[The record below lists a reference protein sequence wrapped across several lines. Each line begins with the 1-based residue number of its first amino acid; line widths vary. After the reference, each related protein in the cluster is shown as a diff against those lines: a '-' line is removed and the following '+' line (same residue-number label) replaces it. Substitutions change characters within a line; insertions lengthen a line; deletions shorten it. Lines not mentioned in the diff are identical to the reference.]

1 MTINSITLVGRNSEV
16 ALSHNE
22 NGSAFAS
29 FSITIKRGE
38 QATTMQCWADA
49 VVITGKLYD
58 EAFVQRRNNGSSA
71 GGFASD
77 YFNGKEMSCTIPC
90 EAWGKLAEKAA
101 TMEKGMLIGLIGSL
115 TRDKKVRLDCLEI
128 LA

>member
-1 MTINSITLVGRNSEV
+1 MNCQDNIANVQLWTDCSIVVGR
-16 ALSHNE
+16 
-22 NGSAFAS
+22 
-29 FSITIKRGE
+29 
-38 QATTMQCWADA
+38 
-49 VVITGKLYD
+49 LYD

>member
-22 NGSAFAS
+22 NGSVFAS
-29 FSITIKRGE
+29 FSITIKRAE
-38 QATTMQCWADA
+38 QAT
-49 VVITGKLYD
+49 
-58 EAFVQRRNNGSSA
+58 
-71 GGFASD
+71 
-77 YFNGKEMSCTIPC
+77 TIPC

-101 TMEKGMLIGLIGSL
+101 TMEKGKLIGLIGSL